1 MLFIHL
7 NNGIK
12 INQEEQKSL
21 VTRNELIVATTKIG
35 ENFWRGNMPTFFY
48 DQFKSTR
55 GKIRHILHADLAV
68 GLPIK

>member
-1 MLFIHL
+1 MLFIHP

-35 ENFWRGNMPTFFY
+35 ENFKRRYANVFY

-68 GLPIK
+68 SLPIK